1 MNRENFKKLVK
12 TIINEIQQD
21 QSPVVKP
28 NPTDTKISYSAVILD
43 EQSQND
49 LKKFA
54 NDFEVNGVRLEML
67 VRNSDWKMVCH
78 HMTLKT
84 GELPEDLK
92 KLLFDEKSKRKIP
105 EEERTEQTMEI
116 DAHGYT
122 DKAVAVRVNI
132 CGILPKSRTNYMKK
146 TAHITVAINKRGGG
160 SAVNSNDI
168 INWKTLGESIKLT
181 GKVDEVPEV
190 SQAPKVK

>member
-21 QSPVVKP
+21 QSSVVKP
-28 NPTDTKISYSAVILD
+28 NPTDTKINYSAVILD
-43 EQSQND
+43 KDSQED

-54 NDFEVNGVRLEML
+54 NDFKVNGVRLEML
-67 VRNSDWKMVCH
+67 VRDSRWKMVCD
-78 HMTLKT
+78 HMTLKM
-84 GELPEDLK
+84 GELPENLK

-116 DAHGYT
+116 DAYGYT
-122 DKAVAVRVNI
+122 DKAMAVRVNI
-132 CGILPKSRTNYMKK
+132 CSILPTSRTNYMKK
-146 TAHITVAINKRGGG
+146 TAHITVAINTRGGG
-160 SAVNSNDI
+160 EAKHSNDI
-168 INWKTLGESIKLT
+168 INWKTLDKSIELT
-181 GKVDEVPEV
+181 GKVDEV

>member
-21 QSPVVKP
+21 QSSVVKP

-43 EQSQND
+43 EKSQNN

-67 VRNSDWKMVCH
+67 VINSGWKMVCH
-78 HMTLKT
+78 HMTINMGPLKD
-84 GELPEDLK
+84 ELKAAKETT
-92 KLLFDEKSKRKIP
+92 IG
-105 EEERTEQTMEI
+105 TEQTMEI

-146 TAHITVAINKRGGG
+146 TAHITVAFNERGGG
-160 SAVNSNDI
+160 RAVNSNDI
-168 INWKTLGESIKLT
+168 INWETLDKSIELKSIELT
-181 GKVDEVPEV
+181 GKVDEVPQV
-190 SQAPKVK
+190 PQAPKVK

>member
-1 MNRENFKKLVK
+1 MNKENFKKLVK

-21 QSPVVKP
+21 QSPIVKP

-43 EQSQND
+43 EDSQED

-54 NDFEVNGVRLEML
+54 NDFKVNGVRLEML
-67 VRNSDWKMVCH
+67 VRNSGWEMVCH
-78 HMTLKT
+78 HMTLKM
-84 GELPEDLK
+84 GELPENLK

-116 DAHGYT
+116 DAYGYT
-122 DKAVAVRVNI
+122 DKAMAVRVNI
-132 CGILPKSRTNYMKK
+132 CSILPTSRTNYMKK
-146 TAHITVAINKRGGG
+146 TAHITVAINERGGG
-160 SAVNSNDI
+160 RAVNSNDI
-168 INWKTLGESIKLT
+168 INWKTLDKSIELT
-181 GKVDEVPEV
+181 GKVDEV